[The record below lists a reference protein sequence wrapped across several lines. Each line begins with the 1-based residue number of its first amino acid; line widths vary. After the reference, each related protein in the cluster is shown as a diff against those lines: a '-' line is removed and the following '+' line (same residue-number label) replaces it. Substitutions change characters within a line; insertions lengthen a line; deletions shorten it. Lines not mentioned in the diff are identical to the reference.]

1 MMNEATRADANL
13 RSVQVELRAP
23 AREAE
28 GAPMYEIRVVR
39 ERRPKYR
46 SPRAVLDAQAVA
58 AAFREHFEPLDREQ
72 FVVVVL
78 DGKNRIMGFNVV
90 SIGSLTAAL
99 VHPREVFKAAI
110 LSNAAALIL
119 AHNHPSGDPTPS
131 AEDRALTVRLRQCG
145 ELVGIRVLD
154 HVVIGRGRY
163 ASMAE
168 EGRW

>member
-1 MMNEATRADANL
+1 
-13 RSVQVELRAP
+13 
-23 AREAE
+23 
-28 GAPMYEIRVVR
+28 MYEIRVVS

-46 SPRAVLDAQAVA
+46 TPCPVLDARAVA
-58 AAFREHFEPLDREQ
+58 DAFAEHFAPLDREH
-72 FVVVVL
+72 FVVLVL
-78 DGKNRIMGFNVV
+78 DGKNRVLGFNVV
-90 SIGSLTAAL
+90 SVGSLTAAL

-154 HVVIGRGRY
+154 HVVIGDEGQFV
-163 ASMAE
+163 SLAE
-168 EGRW
+168 QEGW